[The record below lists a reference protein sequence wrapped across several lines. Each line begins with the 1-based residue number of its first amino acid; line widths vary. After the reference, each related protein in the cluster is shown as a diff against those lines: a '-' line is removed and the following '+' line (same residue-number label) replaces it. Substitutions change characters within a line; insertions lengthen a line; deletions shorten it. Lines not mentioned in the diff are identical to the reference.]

1 MIVRL
6 TPTMLIELLR
16 SALPLHQEWI
26 DNTLER
32 ISDRVVEAAMPPI
45 GWKTLSDRVV
55 ERAFTPRGFRKGGK
69 EVAGA
74 GLRRINRE
82 LAHLEAHPALRGQ
95 AMPGIH
101 SDYLLVWGTSPY
113 PQRDMEPAV
122 LVPEVRQFRGM
133 VVTAWKA
140 QYRPASTVTDER
152 LLQPGAHW
160 DFIRPA
166 DTPASTPDP

>member
-1 MIVRL
+1 VIVRL
-6 TPTMLIELLR
+6 TPTMLIELLQ

-26 DNTLER
+26 DDTLEQV
-32 ISDRVVEAAMPPI
+32 SERVVEAAMPPI

-69 EVAGA
+69 ETAGA
-74 GLRRINRE
+74 ALRRINLA

-95 AMPGIH
+95 AIPGVH

-113 PQRDMEPAV
+113 PQEEFEPHI

-133 VVTAWKA
+133 TVTAWKVRY
-140 QYRPASTVTDER
+140 QEISTVTDER
-152 LLQPGAHW
+152 MLQPGAHW
-160 DFIRPA
+160 GFIRPA
-166 DTPASTPDP
+166 DSQASTPAP